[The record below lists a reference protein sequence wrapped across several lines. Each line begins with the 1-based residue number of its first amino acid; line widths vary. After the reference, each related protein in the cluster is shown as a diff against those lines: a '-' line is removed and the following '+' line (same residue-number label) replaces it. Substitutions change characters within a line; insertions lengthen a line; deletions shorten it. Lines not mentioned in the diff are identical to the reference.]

1 MIHVGTSGW
10 NYRHWAGPFYPEDL
24 EQEQWLRFYAGRF
37 STVEINNTF
46 YNLPQQSVFRKW
58 REAVPEGFLF
68 SVKASRYITHMKK
81 LKEPQDSV
89 RRFMD
94 RAAGLEEKM
103 GPVLFQ
109 LPPRWK
115 VNPRR
120 LESFLQELPE
130 GRRYTFEFRDQSWF
144 HPEIYDL
151 LRAHGAAF
159 CIYHLAG
166 TLSPREVT
174 ADFVYVRLHGPGG
187 AYRGSYDQ
195 ETLSGWVGA
204 FTAWERQ
211 GRDVY
216 CYFDNDQRGYAA
228 RDALA
233 LQGMATPE

>member
-195 ETLSGWVGA
+195 EALSGWAGA
-204 FTAWERQ
+204 FTAWERR

-228 RDALA
+228 RDARA
-233 LQGMATPE
+233 LQGMFTTG